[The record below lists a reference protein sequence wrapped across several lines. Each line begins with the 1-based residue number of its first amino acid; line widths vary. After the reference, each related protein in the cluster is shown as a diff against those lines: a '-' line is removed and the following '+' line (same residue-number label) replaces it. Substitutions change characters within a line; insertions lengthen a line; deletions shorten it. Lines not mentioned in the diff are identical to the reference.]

1 MNNKPHFL
9 TQFGGSTNWEKYE
22 VIIKAHEMF
31 TLDFVTSKPNVFVVT
46 NSNKEQIKVGINNI
60 PTDNSFEFKV
70 EPNSTETLGRP
81 VGTNKLYLLNA
92 GGTEIKVIVFA
103 IDTDFDP
110 EILKNVN
117 VNLSMEGGVTVE
129 PEMYIGDI
137 NPGLVFNMKSSALE
151 ELLIENNRLLTEILN
166 KEFITLG

>member
-9 TQFGGSTNWEKYE
+9 TQFGGSTNWEKYD
-22 VIIKAHEMF
+22 VTIKPHEMF
-31 TLDFVTSKPNVFVVT
+31 TLDFVTSKPNVFVIT
-46 NSNKEQIKVGINNI
+46 NSNSELIKVGINNI
-60 PTDNSFEFKV
+60 PTENSYEFKV

-81 VGTNKLYLLNA
+81 VGTNKLYLLNN

-117 VNLSMEGGVTVE
+117 VNVSLEGGINVA
-129 PEMYIGDI
+129 PEMNLTDI
-137 NPGLVFNMKSSALE
+137 KPGLTLPVADSKVE
-151 ELLIENNRLLTEILN
+151 ELLTETNRLLTGILN
-166 KEFITLG
+166 KDFISLG